1 MQRETNYEKPI
12 LKFTPLQNKED
23 IAETCWGNHGN
34 GYKYYDTAG
43 SGYVAFGIA
52 DGSCTAAGGALQM
65 LYYESITDAEPEQI
79 YEGDPRYT
87 ETYNKIMAAS
97 GGSYGQPFKGEENF
111 PDSPSGM
118 S

>member
-1 MQRETNYEKPI
+1 
-12 LKFTPLQNKED
+12 
-23 IAETCWGNHGN
+23 
-34 GYKYYDTAG
+34 
-43 SGYVAFGIA
+43 
-52 DGSCTAAGGALQM
+52 M

-79 YEGDPRYT
+79 YKGDPRYT